1 MFAAGDC
8 RRGQSLIVW
17 GINEGR
23 GAAAEVDE
31 WLTESHTT
39 RLPVAGG
46 IRNRIYNVS
55 KDPAKIVEVP
65 A

>member
-1 MFAAGDC
+1 M
-8 RRGQSLIVW
+8 IVW

-46 IRNRIYNVS
+46 FRNRIHRAPQDS
-55 KDPAKIVEVP
+55 AKIVEVS